1 MKSADA
7 KKEFVQAW
15 GSLGSSW
22 GINRTMS
29 SIHALLMSSPKAL
42 STEEIMEELQIS
54 RGNANMN
61 IRALIDWGLVKK
73 RFLPGERKEFFEAGK
88 DIWEIARQIANERK
102 RREIS
107 PVMEIIGKLKAEE
120 DQSDPEFSKL
130 LQDMH
135 DFTGTMT
142 SVLDRF
148 HQSDRNWFFK
158 RLIKLLS

>member
-1 MKSADA
+1 MKSNEA
-7 KKEFVQAW
+7 KKEFIQAW

-73 RFLPGERKEFFEAGK
+73 RFIPGERKEFFEAGK
-88 DIWEIARQIANERK
+88 DIWEIARQIASERK
-102 RREIS
+102 RRELS
-107 PVMEIIGKLKAEE
+107 PVLEVIGRLKETE
-120 DQSDPEFSKL
+120 DQSDPEFTAL
-130 LQDMH
+130 LKDMH
-135 DFTGTMT
+135 EFTATLTNVM
-142 SVLDRF
+142 DRF
-148 HQSDRNWFFK
+148 QQSDRNWFFK
-158 RLIKLLS
+158 KLIKLIR

>member
-1 MKSADA
+1 VKSAEA
-7 KKEFVQAW
+7 KEEFIAAW

-29 SIHALLMSSPKAL
+29 SIHALLMSNKDPM
-42 STEEIMEELQIS
+42 STEEIMESLKIS

-73 RFLPGERKEFFEAGK
+73 RFIAGERKEFFEAGK
-88 DIWEIARQIANERK
+88 DIWEIARQIAAERK
-102 RREIS
+102 KRELN
-107 PVMEIIGKLKAEE
+107 PVLEVIERLQKEE
-120 DQSDPEFSKL
+120 DQSDPNFTKL
-130 LQDMH
+130 LKEMGE
-135 DFTGTMT
+135 FTGTLT
-142 SVLDRF
+142 SVMDKF